1 MLAISR
7 HERSDP
13 GTRSVSVEYTLSHE
27 SVRFAL
33 YARGLPKKSR
43 MPAIELI
50 TATHR
55 GCELGLDWP
64 TVRALAR
71 RRIDGGHEEPGDRE
85 LLSLDEV
92 GDDGE

>member
-13 GTRSVSVEYTLSHE
+13 GTRSPSVEYTLSHE
-27 SVRFAL
+27 SVRFAI

-43 MPAIELI
+43 MHAIELI
-50 TATHR
+50 SDTHR
-55 GCELGLDWP
+55 GCELGLDWD
-64 TVRALAR
+64 TARVLAR
-71 RRIDGGHEEPGDRE
+71 RRIANGQEELGDKD